1 MRYELKVQESVV
13 HEDEVSVT
21 LLGLMSKFVS
31 MGHVFYMATDNDRM
45 FIPARSGGWRWF
57 MDRRDF
63 SLTGTALRLAQDEE
77 SRSCV
82 AVRFDGQDP
91 APHPL
96 QFTLSLP
103 EFMGNFIAVAVSD
116 EGEREKSFMQPI
128 GEPMAIGAHVVNVV
142 EADAEGVV
150 IEVQR

>member
-1 MRYELKVQESVV
+1 MRYDLKVQQSLV
-13 HEDEVSVT
+13 HDDKISIT

-31 MGHVFYMATDNDRM
+31 MGHVFYIATDNGRM

-57 MDRRDF
+57 LDARDF
-63 SLTGTALRLAQDEE
+63 SVTGTALRLAASEE

-82 AVRFDGQDP
+82 AVRFDGDDP

-128 GEPMAIGAHVVNVV
+128 GEPIAVGAHVATVV
-142 EADAEGVV
+142 DADAEGVTLE
-150 IEVQR
+150 IQR